1 MMSKRLFCRAMRE
14 DVRHKIW
21 MLVFFT
27 MVSFLAVPMSWLLVR
42 SNLEIDWTKVH
53 SSVRET
59 EIAVKEAL
67 YFFLQ
72 YLMPVGG
79 IIALMSGLV
88 AGLSA
93 FGYVFH
99 KNKVDTFHSL
109 PIKRSMLYGVCYI
122 NGILVW
128 LLPFLTCILLT
139 LLLAAGFMGRL
150 GGVSA
155 VIQMCGMT
163 GLSLLAILTIFLMV
177 YHLVIVAVMVSGNIL
192 NTLVNILFLGV
203 GPICFYAI
211 WRGFYEF
218 YMWTFYNYKID
229 VWGTAMA
236 GISPLISAFQLA
248 FSTNQ
253 AYSQKGV
260 WNLMW
265 IIAINLGAVVA
276 LGICG
281 WILYLKRDSELAEQG
296 VRFKTFTAILRT
308 VCGVAAGMGGWGI
321 FTMVTDNV
329 GGIVGVAWK
338 SFGAILVSVFLFGLL
353 DVIFHMEFGAFLTHK
368 RHMAVTVFVT
378 LIICFAFYRDWFGYD
393 TYLPE
398 KEEIA
403 QLAVMDSQFMN
414 RNSNYNKMTSEILE
428 QMEIQ
433 DVEAIYRYLESAVTG
448 EKNGSNYW
456 ECETVETK
464 VTLKNGR
471 SYYREY
477 HHVPSSEEILWP
489 LFSNEEYLKYAYFI
503 EEEAMEEL
511 KGFELYREGERLSL
525 SNERLAVQIARAYNQ
540 DVLEHKEE
548 VLAGEGQLL
557 VRIWLERENDAIKNP
572 SSIDYSLEIY
582 SYMEHVAEVIRQA
595 GYGEWVSEREAASI
609 SDIRIGLCVQL
620 DGTET
625 EEELIALAMKVFGV
639 QEEQETSGQMITE
652 GIMAETMA
660 AEGIG
665 GDRFMVPL
673 EDEASSVLRITHRAE
688 IEELLPY
695 LNYTTGE
702 SSSPLRKQYV
712 RVLVGGVDGKVS
724 ECYIQKGVLPM
735 KYILRFG
742 DIAREE
748 EAQGSV
754 GE

>member
-265 IIAINLGAVVA
+265 IIAINL
-276 LGICG
+276 
-281 WILYLKRDSELAEQG
+281 
-296 VRFKTFTAILRT
+296 
-308 VCGVAAGMGGWGI
+308 
-321 FTMVTDNV
+321 
-329 GGIVGVAWK
+329 
-338 SFGAILVSVFLFGLL
+338 
-353 DVIFHMEFGAFLTHK
+353 
-368 RHMAVTVFVT
+368 
-378 LIICFAFYRDWFGYD
+378 
-393 TYLPE
+393 
-398 KEEIA
+398 
-403 QLAVMDSQFMN
+403 
-414 RNSNYNKMTSEILE
+414 
-428 QMEIQ
+428 
-433 DVEAIYRYLESAVTG
+433 
-448 EKNGSNYW
+448 
-456 ECETVETK
+456 
-464 VTLKNGR
+464 
-471 SYYREY
+471 
-477 HHVPSSEEILWP
+477 
-489 LFSNEEYLKYAYFI
+489 
-503 EEEAMEEL
+503 
-511 KGFELYREGERLSL
+511 
-525 SNERLAVQIARAYNQ
+525 
-540 DVLEHKEE
+540 
-548 VLAGEGQLL
+548 
-557 VRIWLERENDAIKNP
+557 
-572 SSIDYSLEIY
+572 
-582 SYMEHVAEVIRQA
+582 
-595 GYGEWVSEREAASI
+595 
-609 SDIRIGLCVQL
+609 
-620 DGTET
+620 
-625 EEELIALAMKVFGV
+625 
-639 QEEQETSGQMITE
+639 
-652 GIMAETMA
+652 
-660 AEGIG
+660 
-665 GDRFMVPL
+665 
-673 EDEASSVLRITHRAE
+673 
-688 IEELLPY
+688 
-695 LNYTTGE
+695 
-702 SSSPLRKQYV
+702 
-712 RVLVGGVDGKVS
+712 
-724 ECYIQKGVLPM
+724 
-735 KYILRFG
+735 
-742 DIAREE
+742 
-748 EAQGSV
+748 
-754 GE
+754 